1 MSIYAVLTPTTACR
15 ALHEAGFPHPAE
27 ALHIDAREERWAV
40 SLPDGHIAWF
50 PASEAG
56 ATRLAVERRVLGLLA
71 TRCSFRVPEILF
83 VSNSGFDVRRMV
95 PGRCDPWGLYR
106 RCQDDPRLAQKIGH
120 AIGQIFVE
128 QHTRIVE
135 ADAVGWLRQQVPWPE
150 TGAWIGERLPRV
162 IDDRGL
168 IRALA
173 DVIEE
178 YEGVAVDPADRAL
191 VHGDLE
197 AFTTWRSIR
206 PMQSTAS
213 STTTALPGRIGITIF
228 AICCSMSSARTCSTP
243 RSAST
248 NRPSR
253 AASTEIASGSTTPPA
268 QSAFWHSGPASR
280 PSRSRVD
287 ERWLRICTGR
297 AWRWQSWPA
306 R

>member
-15 ALHEAGFPHPAE
+15 ALREAGFPHPAE

-71 TRCSFRVPEILF
+71 SRCSFRVPEILF

-106 RCQDDPRLAQKIGH
+106 RCQADRRLAQKIGR
-120 AIGQIFVE
+120 AIGQILVE

-135 ADAVGWLRQQVPWPE
+135 ADAAGWVRQQVPWPE
-150 TGAWIGERLPRV
+150 TGAWIGERLPSV

-178 YEGVAVDPADRAL
+178 YEGMAVDAADRAL
-191 VHGDLE
+191 VHGDLGLHNLPLDQADAVNGVFDYDGAAWADRHHDFRYLLFDVGCE
-197 AFTTWRSIR
+197 DMLDAALRIYEPAVERRLDRNRIRLYNAACAIGYLAFRAGVPPEQKSCGRTLVEDLQWAR
-206 PMQSTAS
+206 
-213 STTTALPGRIGITIF
+213 TALAKLT
-228 AICCSMSSARTCSTP
+228 S
-243 RSAST
+243 
-248 NRPSR
+248 
-253 AASTEIASGSTTPPA
+253 
-268 QSAFWHSGPASR
+268 
-280 PSRSRVD
+280 
-287 ERWLRICTGR
+287 
-297 AWRWQSWPA
+297 
-306 R
+306 

>member
-1 MSIYAVLTPTTACR
+1 MSIYAVLTPATACR
-15 ALHEAGFPHPAE
+15 ALREAGFPHPAE

-71 TRCSFRVPEILF
+71 KRCSFRVPELLF

-106 RCQDDPRLAQKIGH
+106 RCQADRRLAQKIGR
-120 AIGQIFVE
+120 AIGQILVE

-135 ADAVGWLRQQVPWPE
+135 ADAAGWLRQHVPWPE
-150 TGAWIGERLPRV
+150 TGAWIGERLPSV

-178 YEGVAVDPADRAL
+178 YEGTVVDAADRAL
-191 VHGDLE
+191 VHGDLGLHNLALDRADAVNGVFDYDGAAWADRHHDFRYLLFDVDRE
-197 AFTTWRSIR
+197 DMLDAALRVYEPAVARSLDRHRIRLYNAACAIGFLAFRAGVPPEQKSCGRTLVEDLHWTR
-206 PMQSTAS
+206 
-213 STTTALPGRIGITIF
+213 TAL
-228 AICCSMSSARTCSTP
+228 AKLA
-243 RSAST
+243 
-248 NRPSR
+248 N
-253 AASTEIASGSTTPPA
+253 
-268 QSAFWHSGPASR
+268 
-280 PSRSRVD
+280 
-287 ERWLRICTGR
+287 
-297 AWRWQSWPA
+297 
-306 R
+306 

>member
-40 SLPDGHIAWF
+40 SLPDGPIAWF

-56 ATRLAVERRVLGLLA
+56 ATRLAVERRVLSLLA
-71 TRCSFRVPEILF
+71 KRCSFRVPEMLF

-95 PGRCDPWGLYR
+95 PGRCDPWGLYH
-106 RCQDDPRLAQKIGH
+106 RCQADRQLAQKIGR
-120 AIGQIFVE
+120 AIGQILVE

-135 ADAVGWLRQQVPWPE
+135 ADATGWRRERVPWPE
-150 TGAWIGERLPRV
+150 TSTWIGERLPRV
-162 IDDRGL
+162 IADRGL

-178 YEGVAVDPADRAL
+178 YEGMAVDAADRAL
-191 VHGDLE
+191 VHGDLGLHNL
-197 AFTTWRSIR
+197 
-206 PMQSTAS
+206 
-213 STTTALPGRIGITIF
+213 ALDQDDAVNGVFDYDGAAWADRYHDFP
-228 AICCSMSSARTCSTP
+228 ICFSMSAARTCSTP
-243 RSAST
+243 RFAST
-248 NRPSR
+248 SRPSSE
-253 AASTEIASGSTTPPA
+253 ASTEVASGSTTPPA
-268 QSAFWHSGPASR
+268 QLHFWHSGPASR

-287 ERWLRICTGR
+287 EHWLRICSGR
-297 AWRWQSWPA
+297 ARHWQSWPT

>member
-1 MSIYAVLTPTTACR
+1 MSIYAVLTPAAARR
-15 ALHEAGFPHPAE
+15 ALREAGFAHRAE
-27 ALHIDAREERWAV
+27 ALRIDAREERWAV
-40 SLPDGHIAWF
+40 SLPDGRIAWF
-50 PASEAG
+50 PGSEAG
-56 ATRLAVERRVLGLLA
+56 AMRLAVERRVLGLLSK
-71 TRCSFRVPEILF
+71 RCSSPVPESLF
-83 VSNSGFDVRRMV
+83 VSNSSFDVRRMV

-106 RCQDDPRLAQKIGH
+106 RCQADRQLAQKIRR
-120 AIGQIFVE
+120 AIGQILVE

-213 STTTALPGRIGITIF
+213 STTTALPGRIGITIS
-228 AICCSMSSARTCSTP
+228 AICFSMSSATTCSTP
-243 RSAST
+243 RFAST

-253 AASTEIASGSTTPPA
+253 AASTEIASGSTISTVA
-268 QSAFWHSGPASR
+268 LARFR
-280 PSRSRVD
+280 Y
-287 ERWLRICTGR
+287 LRNR
-297 AWRWQSWPA
+297 
-306 R
+306 

>member
-1 MSIYAVLTPTTACR
+1 MSIYAVLNPTTACR
-15 ALHEAGFPHPAE
+15 ALREAGFPHPVE

-248 NRPSR
+248 NRPSSD
-253 AASTEIASGSTTPPA
+253 ASIEIASGSITPPA
-268 QSAFWHSGPASR
+268 QSAIWHSGPVSR
-280 PSRSRVD
+280 PSRSPVD

-297 AWRWQSWPA
+297 SRRWQS
-306 R
+306 

>member
-178 YEGVAVDPADRAL
+178 YEGVAVDPADRAYA
-191 VHGDLE
+191 VNGVFDYD
-197 AFTTWRSIR
+197 
-206 PMQSTAS
+206 
-213 STTTALPGRIGITIF
+213 G
-228 AICCSMSSARTCSTP
+228 
-243 RSAST
+243 
-248 NRPSR
+248 
-253 AASTEIASGSTTPPA
+253 AAWADRHHDFRYMLFDVEGEDMLDAA
-268 QSAFWHSGPASR
+268 
-280 PSRSRVD
+280 
-287 ERWLRICTGR
+287 LRIYEPAVARSLDRNRIRLYNAACAIGFLAFRAGVPPEQKSCGR
-297 AWRWQSWPA
+297 TLVEDLHWA
-306 R
+306 RMALAKLAS

>member
-1 MSIYAVLTPTTACR
+1 MVSVPSAFSLCAVVPENPSHQWKGAQEMRRKAFHLRDWGLTVTYSALEAKGMSIYAVLTPATVCR
-15 ALHEAGFPHPAE
+15 ALREAGFPHPAE

-56 ATRLAVERRVLGLLA
+56 VTRLAVERRVLGLLA

-106 RCQDDPRLAQKIGH
+106 RCQDDPRFAQKIGH

-173 DVIEE
+173 DVIE
-178 YEGVAVDPADRAL
+178 
-191 VHGDLE
+191 
-197 AFTTWRSIR
+197 
-206 PMQSTAS
+206 
-213 STTTALPGRIGITIF
+213 
-228 AICCSMSSARTCSTP
+228 
-243 RSAST
+243 
-248 NRPSR
+248 
-253 AASTEIASGSTTPPA
+253 
-268 QSAFWHSGPASR
+268 
-280 PSRSRVD
+280 
-287 ERWLRICTGR
+287 
-297 AWRWQSWPA
+297 
-306 R
+306 

>member
-1 MSIYAVLTPTTACR
+1 
-15 ALHEAGFPHPAE
+15 
-27 ALHIDAREERWAV
+27 
-40 SLPDGHIAWF
+40 
-50 PASEAG
+50 
-56 ATRLAVERRVLGLLA
+56 
-71 TRCSFRVPEILF
+71 
-83 VSNSGFDVRRMV
+83 
-95 PGRCDPWGLYR
+95 
-106 RCQDDPRLAQKIGH
+106 LAQKIGH

-213 STTTALPGRIGITIF
+213 STTTALPGRDRHHDFRYMLFDVEREDMLDAALRIYEPAVARSLDRNRIRLYNAACAIGFLAFRAGVPPEQKSCGRTLVEDLHW
-228 AICCSMSSARTCSTP
+228 ARTALAKL
-243 RSAST
+243 AS
-248 NRPSR
+248 
-253 AASTEIASGSTTPPA
+253 
-268 QSAFWHSGPASR
+268 
-280 PSRSRVD
+280 
-287 ERWLRICTGR
+287 
-297 AWRWQSWPA
+297 
-306 R
+306 

>member
-15 ALHEAGFPHPAE
+15 ALREAGFPHPAE

-150 TGAWIGERLPRV
+150 TGAWIGERLPSV

-178 YEGVAVDPADRAL
+178 YEGMAVDAADRAL
-191 VHGDLE
+191 VHGDLGLHNLPLGQ
-197 AFTTWRSIR
+197 ADAVNGVFDYDGAAWADWLT
-206 PMQSTAS
+206 S
-213 STTTALPGRIGITIF
+213 S
-228 AICCSMSSARTCSTP
+228 AICCSMSAARTCSTP

-248 NRPSR
+248 NRPSSD
-253 AASTEIASGSTTPPA
+253 ASIEIASGSITPPA
-268 QSAFWHSGPASR
+268 QSAIWHSGPVSR
-280 PSRSRVD
+280 PSRSPVD

-297 AWRWQSWPA
+297 ARRWQSWPA